1 MPATET
7 RFERYRFVAGAAEA
21 LTVCSFRRLRVGHQ
35 GCSLRSGRVA
45 TPFSCWSEV
54 LSGLNRGAERLPEG
68 TESEVESGQSVV
80 VLREL
85 DRRK

>member
-1 MPATET
+1 MAT
-7 RFERYRFVAGAAEA
+7 
-21 LTVCSFRRLRVGHQ
+21 Q
-35 GCSLRSGRVA
+35 
-45 TPFSCWSEV
+45 FSRWSKL

-68 TESEVESGQSVV
+68 TESEVGPGQSVV